1 MRKSAELQMAVT
13 RNVNASTSANRLKTT
28 TTTTTSPR
36 KQQQQRVQQQKRGQ
50 PKVFIQ
56 AHHGLSRRQ
65 QVQWR

>member
-1 MRKSAELQMAVT
+1 MRKSAKLKTAVT
-13 RNVNASTSANRLKTT
+13 RNVNASTSANRLKTR
-28 TTTTTSPR
+28 TTTTSPQKR
-36 KQQQQRVQQQKRGQ
+36 QRQLVPQQKRGQ

>member
-1 MRKSAELQMAVT
+1 VRKSAELQMAVT
-13 RNVNASTSANRLKTT
+13 RNVNASTNANRLKTRT
-28 TTTTTSPR
+28 TITSRR
-36 KQQQQRVQQQKRGQ
+36 KRQQQRVQQQKRGQ